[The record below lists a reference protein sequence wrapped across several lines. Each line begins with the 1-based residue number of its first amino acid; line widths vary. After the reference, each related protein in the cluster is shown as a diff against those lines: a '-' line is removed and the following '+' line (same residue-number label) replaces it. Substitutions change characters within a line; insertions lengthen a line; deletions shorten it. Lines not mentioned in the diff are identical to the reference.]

1 MEQVLARFPH
11 LGDKIFQN
19 LNSHTLIRC
28 KEASRTCENFMKA
41 EKSGYLHTIQMY
53 TNFSTSLIKKTVD
66 KFGGSIIVVSL
77 LREIFGSNPP
87 LPIGWDEAHTP
98 EGQKYYMNHATKTT
112 QWEDPRITMSYEMHE
127 NSQHDAKTTGT
138 SPLPYGWLW
147 QEIYGEIGKYDY
159 VHPST
164 NIIRTFGPLVHRGP
178 LIRTYDP
185 PIPQPS
191 LPQYVTK
198 GVNFGKRKHKQ
209 RLLQLHRQKWI
220 WAISEIDDLCYFT
233 TITKLLSFFSLR
245 LPKEEEVILDVRASL
260 AIQGGGDLN
269 NLEQQIGRYEAIRG
283 WNSPTGEHTSIKS
296 VCLFD

>member
-41 EKSGYLHTIQMY
+41 EKSGYLHTIQTY

-77 LREIFGSNPP
+77 LREIFGSNRP

-98 EGQKYYMNHATKTT
+98 EGQKYYMNHTTKTT
-112 QWEDPRITMSYEMHE
+112 QWEDPRINMSYEMQE

-138 SPLPYGWLW
+138 SPLPYGWSW
-147 QEIYGEIGKYDY
+147 HEIYSEIGKYYY
-159 VHPST
+159 VHLST
-164 NIIRTFGPLVHRGP
+164 NI
-178 LIRTYDP
+178 IRTYDP

-191 LPQYVTK
+191 LPQFVNK
-198 GVNFGKRKHKQ
+198 GVNLGKRKHKQ
-209 RLLQLHRQKWI
+209 QLLQLHRQKWI
-220 WAISEIDDLCYFT
+220 WAISEINDLCYFT
-233 TITKLLSFFSLR
+233 TITKLLSFFGLG

-260 AIQGGGDLN
+260 AIQGGGELK

-296 VCLFD
+296 ICLFG